1 MRIFVEAYGCA
12 LNRGE
17 AGEFV
22 SGFMKMG
29 HALAGSE
36 EEADAFAIFT
46 CGVIETTERHMLKR
60 VREFSNISKKPLLV
74 CGCLSNICPDKI
86 LAIAPHAFLVGP
98 AGQEGALK
106 YLAGERTAKASPPS
120 NSVGILPIATG
131 CKGNC
136 SYCITKNARG
146 ALLSRAPD
154 ELVER
159 LKLLVASGATE
170 VQLCAQDTGV
180 YGADIGMDL
189 ADLVGALETVD
200 GDFMMRIGMMNPANL
215 VGNIP
220 RVLKAFESPKV
231 FKFLHLPVQSGSD
244 AILKKMRR
252 NHTAEDFR
260 NIVNVFRE
268 RFPGMAISTDMII
281 GFPGETDADFQMSM
295 DLMRETKPD
304 IINVTRFSARPGT
317 EAHGMR
323 DKVPGWKA
331 KDRSREMS
339 ALRFSLTSEN
349 YGEMKSDTTKA
360 LATERRIEGTTFLR
374 TVNYRPV
381 VVKGEVELGRWY
393 NVKITGKAK
402 THLNGKLEN
411 PQLQEG

>member
-1 MRIFVEAYGCA
+1 LVA
-12 LNRGE
+12 
-17 AGEFV
+17 
-22 SGFMKMG
+22 K
-29 HALAGSE
+29 
-36 EEADAFAIFT
+36 
-46 CGVIETTERHMLKR
+46 LK
-60 VREFSNISKKPLLV
+60 S
-74 CGCLSNICPDKI
+74 
-86 LAIAPHAFLVGP
+86 
-98 AGQEGALK
+98 
-106 YLAGERTAKASPPS
+106 
-120 NSVGILPIATG
+120 
-131 CKGNC
+131 
-136 SYCITKNARG
+136 
-146 ALLSRAPD
+146 
-154 ELVER
+154 LVE
-159 LKLLVASGATE
+159 SGATE

-189 ADLVGALETVD
+189 AGLVGALETVD
-200 GDFMMRIGMMNPANL
+200 GDFMLRIGMMNPANL

-220 RVLKAFESPKV
+220 KALKAFESQKV

-252 NHTAEDFR
+252 NHRAEDFR